1 MPGTARRLLN
11 KLAISCFRKLQLRR
25 PLRSSRKHPLCARL
39 AALMKCLSRCG
50 GWQHST
56 PTNFQYRRGSCRY
69 CWGFGHQYQWR
80 DAVEF
85 EEKLAEALAK
95 KGKEPNDRGGYGYD
109 HTSSPNPKCPRCN
122 GDGIGQPF
130 FADTRKLAPD
140 AALAYSGVK
149 LGKNG
154 VEITAISRE
163 RMYEAVMKR
172 LGTADSEFAQR
183 LQQIEIER
191 RQLEIDKLRKELAAD
206 PEDDEPTPVA
216 ININV
221 VDARVREEDG
231 DSSDA

>member
-1 MPGTARRLLN
+1 MW
-11 KLAISCFRKLQLRR
+11 
-25 PLRSSRKHPLCARL
+25 RL
-39 AALMKCLSRCG
+39 ATFDANQLS
-50 GWQHST
+50 
-56 PTNFQYRRGSCRY
+56 QYRRGSCRY

-80 DAVEF
+80 DAVEYD
-85 EEKLAEALAK
+85 EKCAEALARNK
-95 KGKEPNDRGGYGYD
+95 KEPLDDGGYGYD
-109 HTSSPNPKCPRCN
+109 HTSAPNPECPRCN

-172 LGTADSEFAQR
+172 LGLADSEFAQR
-183 LQQIEIER
+183 LQLIEIER
-191 RQLEIDKLRKELAAD
+191 RQLEVEKLRKELAAD
-206 PEDDEPTPVA
+206 PEDDEPTPVS